1 MANKNL
7 LTYNAKVTQVEQD
20 YFAPVA
26 SVAGTNV
33 PVSTLYC
40 FLARVVPWPDEN
52 NPTTPTQD
60 QKAIKSIFKNMFVA
74 KLVNSS
80 NISPVIERIDWTSG
94 TVYDYYRDDV
104 NMFEVDSVKRLVLK
118 FYVRN
123 KYDQVFKCLWNN
135 NDGAATDEPFFQPG
149 SYGTNNIYKGAD
161 GYKWKYMYTIDV
173 GSKTKF
179 MDSTWIPVPVG
190 DTTLNPIAT
199 TAGYGDVEV
208 INVVNGGSGYD
219 PANAEITVVVTGDGS
234 GATGTA
240 SVTAGEI
247 TDIVV
252 TNTGGDYTFANV
264 SVTSSLGSNAT
275 FIAPVSPIGGHG
287 YDPIDELGASHTM
300 VTVEF
305 NADESGN
312 LPTEIDFRQ
321 VGLLVNPTALS
332 TYPQPANGTIYK
344 TTTDVVVA
352 PGFGAFEEDEI
363 VYQGTSLATATFTA
377 TVLSF
382 DVASNVVRLIN
393 TVGDYTVNAPIF
405 GNTSLTART
414 VLTVS
419 TPDFVLFS
427 GYLTYIENRASVQR
441 SADGIE
447 QFKFV
452 LGY

>member
-33 PVSTLYC
+33 PISTMYC
-40 FLARVVPWPDEN
+40 FLSRVLPWPDEE
-52 NPTTPTQD
+52 NPIVPTQD
-60 QKAIKSIFKNMFVA
+60 QKALKSVFKNMFVA

-80 NISPVIERIDWTSG
+80 NISPVIQRIDWVTG
-94 TVYDYYRDDV
+94 TVYDYYRDDID
-104 NMFEVDSVKRLVLK
+104 MFELDSVKRLIRR

-135 NDGAATDEPFFQPG
+135 NDSEATDEPFFQPG
-149 SYGTNNIYKGAD
+149 SYGTNNIYKGTD

-179 MDSTWIPVPVG
+179 MDSFWIPVPVG
-190 DTTLNPIAT
+190 TSTLNPIAT
-199 TAGYGDVEV
+199 SAGYGNVDV
-208 INVVNGGSGYD
+208 INVVNAGTGYD
-219 PANAEITVVVTGDGS
+219 PANADISVVVTGDGT
-234 GATGTA
+234 GVTGTA
-240 SVTAGEI
+240 LVEDGEI
-247 TDIVV
+247 IDIIVN
-252 TNTGGDYTFANV
+252 NTGSDYTFANV
-264 SVTSSLGSNAT
+264 SVISELGSNAT
-275 FIAPVSPIGGHG
+275 FIAPISPIGGHG

-305 NADESGN
+305 NSNEGGV
-312 LPTEIDFRQ
+312 LPIEIDFRQ
-321 VGLLVNPTALS
+321 IGLLVNPTALS
-332 TYPQPANGTIYK
+332 TYPAPANGAIYK
-344 TTTDVVVA
+344 TSTDVVVA
-352 PGFGAFEEDEI
+352 PGFGVFAADET
-363 VYQGTSLATATFTA
+363 VFQGATLETATFTA
-377 TVLSF
+377 TVLSY
-382 DVASNVVRLIN
+382 DAASNVIRLIN
-393 TVGDYTVNAPIF
+393 TVGEHTVNATIF
-405 GNTSLTART
+405 GNSSLTART

-427 GYLTYIENRASVQR
+427 GYLTYIENRKSVQR

>member
-26 SVAGTNV
+26 TISGTNRTI
-33 PVSTLYC
+33 STLYC

-52 NPTTPTQD
+52 DPTTPTQD
-60 QKAIKSIFKNMFVA
+60 QRAIKSIFKNMFVA

-80 NISPVIERIDWTSG
+80 NINPVVQRIDWISG
-94 TVYDYYRDDV
+94 TVYNYYQDDV
-104 NMFEVDSVKRLVLK
+104 DMFALDGAGRLVRR

-135 NDGAATDEPFFQPG
+135 NNQEATDEPFFQPG
-149 SYGTNNIYKGAD
+149 SYGNNNIYKGAD
-161 GYKWKYMYTIDV
+161 GYKWKYLYTIDA

-179 MDSTWIPVPVG
+179 MDNLWMPVPVG
-190 DTTLNPIAT
+190 TDTLNPIDSPV
-199 TAGYGDVEV
+199 GYGGIEV
-208 INVVNGGSGYD
+208 INVMNGGSGYD
-219 PANAEITVVVTGDGS
+219 LANADITVVVTGDGT
-234 GATGTA
+234 GAAGE
-240 SVTAGEI
+240 VTVNNGEI
-247 TDIVV
+247 TDIIV
-252 TNTGGDYTFANV
+252 TNAGNDYTFANV
-264 SVTSSLGSNAT
+264 SVISDLGSNAT
-275 FIAPVSPIGGHG
+275 FIAPVSPVGGHG

-305 NADESGN
+305 NSDESGN

-332 TYPQPANGTIYK
+332 TYPAPANGAIYK

-352 PGFGAFEEDEI
+352 PGFGVFDEDE
-363 VYQGTSLATATFTA
+363 VVFQGDTLETATFSG

-382 DVASNVVRLIN
+382 DAASNVIRLIN
-393 TVGDYTVNAPIF
+393 TVGDFTVNAPIF
-405 GNTSLTART
+405 GNSSLTART

>member
-26 SVAGTNV
+26 SVSGTNV
-33 PVSTLYC
+33 PISTMYC
-40 FLARVVPWPDEN
+40 FLSRVLPWPNEEN
-52 NPTTPTQD
+52 PVTPTQD
-60 QKAIKSIFKNMFVA
+60 QKAIKAIFKNMFVA

-80 NISPVIERIDWTSG
+80 NISPVIQRIDWVTG

-104 NMFEVDSVKRLVLK
+104 DMFELDSVKRLIRQ
-118 FYVRN
+118 FYIRN

-135 NDGAATDEPFFQPG
+135 NDSEATDEPFFQPG
-149 SYGTNNIYKGAD
+149 SYGTNNIYKGTD

-179 MDSTWIPVPVG
+179 MDSLWIPVPVG
-190 DTTLNPIAT
+190 TIILNPIAT
-199 TAGYGDVEV
+199 SAGYGDVEA
-208 INVVNGGSGYD
+208 INVVNAGTGYD
-219 PANAEITVVVTGDGS
+219 PANAVISVVVTGDGT

-240 SVTAGEI
+240 LVEDGEI

-252 TNTGGDYTFANV
+252 TNTGSDYTFANV
-264 SVTSSLGSNAT
+264 SVISELGSNAT
-275 FIAPVSPIGGHG
+275 FIAPISPIGGHA

-305 NADESGN
+305 NSDENGN
-312 LPTEIDFRQ
+312 LPTDIDFRQ

-332 TYPQPANGTIYK
+332 TYPAPANSAIYK

-352 PGFGAFEEDEI
+352 PGFGVFAEDET
-363 VYQGTSLATATFTA
+363 VFQGSTLETATFTA
-377 TVLSF
+377 TVLSY
-382 DVASNVVRLIN
+382 DSASNVIRLIN
-393 TVGDYTVNAPIF
+393 TVGEHTVNAPIF
-405 GNTSLTART
+405 GNSSLTART

-427 GYLTYIENRASVQR
+427 GYLTYIENRESVQR